1 MSTHDN
7 GGLPGTLGETFALV
21 QQGALSANAARSHAR
36 QLGEAGL
43 LERDDL
49 VELARRC
56 REAAQAG
63 ESRAAYLLIDL
74 VYGGLLGSADVD
86 SSFLGALPPVGLDFI
101 EVVHGL
107 LESVPDMQIM
117 DRAVGIGEA
126 LVETSEL
133 FGPDADDLAGEA
145 LHRVGTMIL
154 DAYTAT
160 KPGGLNF
167 LPAVWNWRHSLL
179 HDPDYQGI
187 DPAQWLM
194 PPVQEALPRAEAYFR
209 RAVEF
214 RHGHRRGLTLKAWA
228 QALLMIEQVEEYAEE
243 GDPPPE
249 LIEPPDEPTD
259 IDELLEE
266 ALELIDP
273 EHSISSVLWILGVL
287 VQRGA
292 DPDLSPLDNIIDTS
306 IDSWVDRQGPTLTAD
321 LIRQAVHVL
330 AEFDP
335 AAAVEYSRRI
345 DAFHQAHG
353 FDTQRQE
360 LLDDQGRFFLRIV
373 RDSVGWTF
381 PDDTDT
387 SQTVAQAVVD
397 QAAEEDWDAAHTSMA
412 LLVCVNEGQRF
423 NEEYLGL
430 SILDHIRRTTPV
442 FARYHAAILAAAE
455 ARLWFGVGSNGY
467 MAEEWAEAVAG
478 YTRSMQ
484 GYLDLG
490 MPSVATSML
499 ARIEDVAHQPS
510 PDVAVVAALALAPAS
525 LQAELGIGGKAL
537 LLVQSIAKRS
547 IRNLAATGFNPDVL
561 VALLQMAKGQQF
573 AAALTT
579 AFHTSELGDE
589 ERAILEQI
597 ADLEDHYEEEIEP
610 VEAGLPP
617 GLVLASY
624 HEYGRRQQGTSVSDR
639 VANLRQRFDE
649 LHQLR
654 LARGAPSS
662 ESLRLDSDDIQAS
675 LDRRTALL
683 DLYLG
688 ATSDGR
694 VGVYGLLIDR
704 EEVHVGLVAHDFP
717 DSEIA
722 IGDEPPAMANPLAFT
737 VDAIREGVERYP
749 GLSVADGDVLD
760 SLDGDYR
767 AYLGHLPDQLRLMT
781 QRGIDHLCI
790 VPHGPLH
797 YHPLHLIGTPGSIL
811 ADDFAVTYLPNLYLL
826 ARRGGAGTIRHRD
839 RELTAIGLSF
849 FGGEPHGQA
858 PLAQSITEIE
868 AVAAVF
874 DSDPI
879 VDDEATEAALHRALR
894 SSRYVHLSTHGYHDV
909 DAPAFQAL
917 LLTPDE
923 DSNGVVHAY
932 ELAGLDLRGLE
943 LVTLSACE
951 TALGRFDRG
960 DNLHGLPAAL
970 FRSGVETVIG
980 TLWES
985 EVHASELFFTE
996 LYKALSTGAGRL
1008 DAFRHAQ
1015 LATRAAY
1022 PAYRDWGPFYL
1033 MGAWS

>member
-1 MSTHDN
+1 MAATN
-7 GGLPGTLGETFALV
+7 GGGLPGTLDDTFDLV
-21 QQGALSANAARSHAR
+21 LQGALSMNAARNHAR

-49 VELARRC
+49 VQLARRC
-56 REAAQAG
+56 REVAQAG
-63 ESRAAYLLIDL
+63 EARTAYMLIDL
-74 VYGGLLGSADVD
+74 VYGGVLGSADVD
-86 SSFLGALPPVGLDFI
+86 QSFLGAMAPIGLDFI

-107 LESVPDMQIM
+107 LESVPDAEIM
-117 DRAVGIGEA
+117 NRAVGIGEL
-126 LVETSEL
+126 LVEMSEL
-133 FGPDADDLAGEA
+133 YGTDGDDLAGEA
-145 LHRVGTMIL
+145 LHRMGTMVL

-179 HDPDYQGI
+179 HDPAYQST
-187 DPAQWLM
+187 DPARWLM
-194 PPVQEALPRAEAYFR
+194 PPIQEALPRAEAYFR
-209 RAVEF
+209 RAAEF
-214 RHGHRRGLTLKAWA
+214 RDGNRLGLTLKAWA
-228 QALLMIEQVEEYAEE
+228 QALLMIEQVVDHADED
-243 GDPPPE
+243 DPPPE

-259 IDELLEE
+259 IDELLEQ

-273 EHSISSVLWILGVL
+273 EDNTSSVLWTLGIL

-292 DPDLSPLDNIIDTS
+292 DPDLSPLDNVIDTS
-306 IDSWVDRQGPTLTAD
+306 IDTWVDRKGPTLTAD
-321 LIRQAVHVL
+321 LTRQAVHIL
-330 AEFDP
+330 AGVDP
-335 AAAVEYSRRI
+335 NAALDYARRV
-345 DAFHQAHG
+345 DAFHQAYG
-353 FDTQRQE
+353 FEAQRQE
-360 LLDDQGRFFLRIV
+360 LLDDHGRFFSRIV
-373 RDSVGWTF
+373 RDSVGWSF
-381 PDDTDT
+381 PDDTET
-387 SQTVAQAVVD
+387 SRTVAQAILD
-397 QAAEEDWDAAHTSMA
+397 QAAEEDWDAAHAAMA

-423 NEEYLGL
+423 NEEYFGLG
-430 SILDHIRRTTPV
+430 IVDHIRQTRPV
-442 FARYHAAILAAAE
+442 FAHYHAAMLAAAE

-484 GYLDLG
+484 AYLELD
-490 MPSVATSML
+490 MPSIAATML
-499 ARIEDVAHQPS
+499 ARIEDVTHEPS

-525 LQAELGIGGKAL
+525 LRAELGIGDKAV
-537 LLVQSIAKRS
+537 LLVQRIAKRS
-547 IRNLAATGFNPDVL
+547 IRNLADTGFGPDVL
-561 VALLQMAKGQQF
+561 VSLLQMAKGQQF

-579 AFHTSELGDE
+579 AFHTSEPGDE

-597 ADLEDHYEEEIEP
+597 ADLEDHFEDEIEP
-610 VEAGLPP
+610 LEAGLPP

-624 HEYGRRQQGTSVSDR
+624 HDPARRQQGTSVADR
-639 VANLRQRFDE
+639 LANLRRRFDE

-654 LARGAPSS
+654 LARGAPSA

-675 LDRRTALL
+675 LDGRTALL

-694 VGVYGLLIDR
+694 LGVYGLLIDR
-704 EEVHVGLVAHDFP
+704 EEIGVGVVAHDFP

-722 IGDEPPAMANPLAFT
+722 IGDEPSAMANPLAFT

-749 GLSVADGDVLD
+749 GLSVADADVLE

-767 AYLGHLPDQLRLMT
+767 AYLGHLPEQLQVMKE
-781 QRGIDHLCI
+781 RGIDHLCI

-797 YHPLHLIGTPGSIL
+797 YHPLHLIGTPGLIL

-839 RELTAIGLSF
+839 RELTALGLSF

-858 PLAQSITEIE
+858 PLAQSIAEVT

-874 DSDPI
+874 GRDPI
-879 VDDEATEAALHRALR
+879 VDDDATEAALHQALR
-894 SSRYVHLSTHGYHDV
+894 SSRYVHLSTHGYHDI

-917 LLTPDE
+917 LLTPTE
-923 DSNGVVHAY
+923 DNNGVVHAY

-960 DNLHGLPAAL
+960 DNLHGIPAAL